1 MSSIDTFDFIDK
13 PLLREN
19 IDSIQNDVVNFGAL
33 LMLSKE
39 KATRNCIRKTIVIY
53 TASIIEALLLWK
65 LNKEISSGNID
76 LKNESVEL
84 KDIGVSIPL
93 RFEDGYAIAIARKI
107 KGVKKIE
114 KIDFKKRIDMCE
126 RKKIIGKD
134 LVEKLHKTRALRN
147 KLHIDGST
155 KVRKNYS
162 QKDLDFVFI
171 VQEEVMQAIT

>member
-1 MSSIDTFDFIDK
+1 
-13 PLLREN
+13 
-19 IDSIQNDVVNFGAL
+19 
-33 LMLSKE
+33 
-39 KATRNCIRKTIVIY
+39 
-53 TASIIEALLLWK
+53 
-65 LNKEISSGNID
+65 
-76 LKNESVEL
+76 
-84 KDIGVSIPL
+84 
-93 RFEDGYAIAIARKI
+93 
-107 KGVKKIE
+107 
-114 KIDFKKRIDMCE
+114 MCE